1 MFIYTAHVC
10 TSVHLQYCITFFKPM
25 SVKTTCPPLPLPDKT
40 TTDYLAAYLK
50 LPASLISYVLLENAY
65 QQAHSPRAAHLP
77 CPPLHKLLLQMK
89 GDYELLTGFN
99 RLFIQFRDDTT
110 LSREGATLTWQE
122 FFRLAYIH
130 YTPQQLQRIEV
141 LIDAVLRALA
151 PAGQYLSA
159 GWQHQAN

>member
-1 MFIYTAHVC
+1 
-10 TSVHLQYCITFFKPM
+10 
-25 SVKTTCPPLPLPDKT
+25 
-40 TTDYLAAYLK
+40 
-50 LPASLISYVLLENAY
+50 
-65 QQAHSPRAAHLP
+65 
-77 CPPLHKLLLQMK
+77 MK

-99 RLFIQFRDDTT
+99 RLFIQFRDGTT

-141 LIDAVLRALA
+141 LIDAVLRALT

>member
-1 MFIYTAHVC
+1 MLY
-10 TSVHLQYCITFFKPM
+10 LPNLKPM
-25 SVKTTCPPLPLPDKT
+25 NVKSAYPSLPIPDKT

-65 QQAHSPRAAHLP
+65 QQVHAPRAAHLP

-89 GDYELLTGFN
+89 GDYELLSGFN
-99 RLFIQFRDDTT
+99 RLFIQFRDGTT
-110 LSREGATLTWQE
+110 LSSEGATLTWQE

-130 YTPQQLQRIEV
+130 YSPQQLQRIEV
-141 LIDAVLRALA
+141 LIDVVLRALTPTGQH
-151 PAGQYLSA
+151 PAT